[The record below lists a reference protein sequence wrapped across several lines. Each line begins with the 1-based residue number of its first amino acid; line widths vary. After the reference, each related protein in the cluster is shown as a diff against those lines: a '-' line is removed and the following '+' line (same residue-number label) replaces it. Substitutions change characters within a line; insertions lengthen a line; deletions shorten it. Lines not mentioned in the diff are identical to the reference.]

1 MCVKCGPLIKAIDSY
16 IAKADKDLSD
26 ALKKAGFIDPD
37 ETVEEIE
44 DLEERVA
51 DVLIAET
58 DYFIDAIKGSVD
70 LEAFFEEDWPKI
82 KAKNPSGKQLFKV
95 FQDEFEGYMKPL
107 ASKYIAQTDAELTVK
122 QLSKQTV
129 AWVETW
135 SEELSRLMKLDSET
149 QIENIL
155 TTAIAE
161 GSSVAEVTQAIIDSG
176 IRDEYYRARRTS
188 VTEMLRVHS
197 VAQQEAL
204 MQSPS
209 VEEKAWVHTGSH
221 RNTPRQNHVDMN
233 GVRVPKSETFTLIGA
248 DGVTYYPMY
257 PRDSIL
263 PPGESVNCHCLV
275 QPIVSE
281 DVLGLSLEERQKL
294 QAEALAAMD
303 DSWEAELD
311 ATNRAAAGIEK
322 EVRV

>member
-1 MCVKCGPLIKAIDSY
+1 
-16 IAKADKDLSD
+16 
-26 ALKKAGFIDPD
+26 
-37 ETVEEIE
+37 
-44 DLEERVA
+44 
-51 DVLIAET
+51 
-58 DYFIDAIKGSVD
+58 
-70 LEAFFEEDWPKI
+70 
-82 KAKNPSGKQLFKV
+82 
-95 FQDEFEGYMKPL
+95 
-107 ASKYIAQTDAELTVK
+107 
-122 QLSKQTV
+122 
-129 AWVETW
+129 
-135 SEELSRLMKLDSET
+135 MKLDSET

-209 VEEKAWVHTGSH
+209 VEEKAWVHTGSYK
-221 RNTPRQNHVDMN
+221 NTPRQNPVDMN

-281 DVLGLSLEERQKL
+281 DVLGLPLEERQKL

-311 ATNRAAAGIEK
+311 ATNRAADGIEK